1 MLHWVED
8 IRHGIRTVLRNPRFS
23 VLACLLL
30 TVGIGLNTTVFSVVN
45 AVLLRPLPFRD
56 SDRLVLVGA
65 KRTESNVS
73 YPISPAEFWDWKQ
86 QNSVF
91 EDIAA
96 FASAHPALLVRDE
109 AMMVRR
115 TVATASLFSMLGVQP
130 LWGRTFRGDEEARG
144 DQVAILTHDFWSRA
158 FGANPNVVGT
168 PVALDGG
175 SFTIVGVL
183 PAGFNFF
190 TNTDVWTLVN
200 LPRQAR
206 DRRAVGVIAKLR
218 HGVPIEQAR
227 AEMDGIARSME
238 RSYPN
243 TNRGF
248 TGTVITPLRER
259 FVYKVHQSLEI
270 LWAAVG
276 VLLLIVCGN
285 IASLQMARSEARHK
299 EIAIRASV
307 GADQLRII
315 RQLVAESAVIAL
327 VGGFLG
333 ILFSI
338 WGVHLITRIYMDLPR
353 LTEIHIDGTTL
364 VACFSV
370 SAVAALLCSIVPAI
384 RTNRV
389 DLGSVLKESGRSTA
403 AAWGFRG
410 LLGFLVIAQ
419 TALTLIL
426 VSSGSLLVKSY
437 INIQQ
442 INPGFRLE
450 NLATVGLKLP
460 MERYSEPFAQ
470 APILASL
477 MEHIK
482 AIPGVEAVGAT
493 NSLPIVG
500 QAHNVS
506 FAIRGLMVPSTST
519 VQYRFVTPDY
529 FHTMGISIQKGRVFS
544 DRDNRS
550 GQPVC
555 VINAT
560 MAKRYWP
567 NADPVGAS
575 VQLPDRLIPGAPWM
589 QVVGV
594 VGDVRQM
601 QLIAEPAPE
610 VSLPIFQ
617 FPNVSEMTFV
627 IRSRTRTAGLSADVK
642 SAIRSVDNGLPPS
655 SLEWMGDLLSR
666 TVVANRYSAEVL
678 GAFAVVALFVAATG
692 MYGVISFA
700 VSLRTRDMA
709 VRLAL
714 GATPADLIGLVVRQ
728 GAKLASFGMVIGL
741 LGTFALDR
749 VVSSLLYEVTPLNP
763 GILVADILLV
773 AAVVGL
779 ACYVP
784 ARRASRIDPMSALRC
799 E

>member
-1 MLHWVED
+1 MLHWAED
-8 IRHGIRTVLRNPRFS
+8 IRHGIRSVLRNPRFS

-30 TVGIGLNTTVFSVVN
+30 AVGIGLNTTAFSLVN

-65 KRTESNVS
+65 KRAESNVS
-73 YPISPAEFWDWKQ
+73 FPISPAEFWDWKR
-86 QNSVF
+86 QNGVF

-96 FASAHPALLVRDE
+96 FASAHPALLARDE

-115 TVATASLFSMLGVQP
+115 TVATASFFSVLGVQP
-130 LWGRTFRGDEEARG
+130 LWGRTFSGDEETRG
-144 DQVAILTHDFWSRA
+144 DQVAILSHGLWSRA

-168 PVALDGG
+168 SVALDGG
-175 SFTIVGVL
+175 TFTIVGIL

-190 TNTDVWTLVN
+190 TNTDIWTLVN
-200 LPRQAR
+200 LPRQTR

-218 HGVPIEQAR
+218 HGVSIEQAR
-227 AEMDGIARSME
+227 AEMDGMARSME
-238 RSYPN
+238 QSYPN

-259 FVYKVHQSLEI
+259 FVYKVRQSLEI
-270 LWAAVG
+270 LWAASG

-285 IASLQMARSEARHK
+285 IASLQLANAEARRK
-299 EIAIRASV
+299 EVAIRASL

-315 RQLVAESAVIAL
+315 QQLVSEGAVIAF
-327 VGGFLG
+327 VGGVLG

-338 WGVHLITRIYMDLPR
+338 WGVRLVARSPIDLPR
-353 LTEIHIDGTTL
+353 LTEIHVDGTTL
-364 VACFSV
+364 LACLCV
-370 SAVAALLCSIVPAI
+370 TAVAVLLCSIVPAI
-384 RTNRV
+384 RSNRV

-403 AAWGFRG
+403 AGSSFRG

-419 TALTLIL
+419 TALTFIL
-426 VSSGSLLVKSY
+426 VSSGSLLVNSY
-437 INIQQ
+437 FNIQQ

-450 NLATVGLKLP
+450 NLATISIKLP
-460 MERYSEPFAQ
+460 VERYSEPFAQ

-477 MEHIK
+477 IEHIN

-506 FAIRGLMVPSTST
+506 FAIRGLTVPSTST
-519 VQYRFVTPDY
+519 VQYRFVTSDY
-529 FHTMGISIQKGRVFS
+529 FHTMGIAIKKGRVFS
-544 DRDNRS
+544 DHDNRAS
-550 GQPVC
+550 QPVC
-555 VINAT
+555 VINVT

-594 VGDVRQM
+594 VDDVRQM
-601 QLIAEPAPE
+601 RLTEEAAPE
-610 VSLPIFQ
+610 VALPIFQ

-627 IRSRTRTAGLSADVK
+627 IRSRTRTPGLPADVK
-642 SAIRSVDNGLPPS
+642 SAIWSVDKGLPPS
-655 SLEWMGDLLSR
+655 SLEWMDDLLSR

-678 GAFAVVALFVAATG
+678 GAIAAVALLLAATG
-692 MYGVISFA
+692 MYGVISFS

-714 GATPADLIGLVVRQ
+714 GATAADLNGLILRQ
-728 GAKLASFGMVIGL
+728 GAKLASVGLAIGL
-741 LGTFALDR
+741 FGAFALDR
-749 VVSSLLYEVTPLNP
+749 VTSSLLYEVTPLNP
-763 GILVADILLV
+763 AILVADILLV
-773 AAVVGL
+773 ATVVGL

-784 ARRASRIDPMSALRC
+784 ARRASRINPMSALRR